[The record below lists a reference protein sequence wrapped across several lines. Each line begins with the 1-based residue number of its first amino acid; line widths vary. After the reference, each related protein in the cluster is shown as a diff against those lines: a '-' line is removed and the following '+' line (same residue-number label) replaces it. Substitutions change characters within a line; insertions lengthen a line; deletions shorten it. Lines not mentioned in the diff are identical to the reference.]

1 MLRFPYIA
9 MAAGLVVVLALRA
22 GAAEPR
28 SAAQERQRKLI
39 EVLKSDAP
47 AREKAVPCK
56 QLAIYGNEEAVPALA
71 ALLPHPELSS
81 WARVALEVI
90 PGPAADKALRE
101 AMSKVQGRLLVGVI
115 NSLGVRRDARAVESL
130 VARLTDGDAEVA
142 SAAAVAL
149 GRISGEPAVKAL
161 QEALSAGPVQVRS
174 AAAEGCIL
182 SAERA
187 LAEGHSAEAVVLYD
201 AVCKADVLPQRILE
215 ATRGAILARGK
226 AGVPLL
232 VAQLRSD
239 DKDRLAV
246 GLRVARELAGRE
258 VTNALVAELGHA
270 GPSRQVLLLAALGD
284 RGDKNVLP
292 VVLQAAKS
300 GPAKVRSGAL
310 GVLKR
315 LGNVSCDAALLA
327 ASLESDPEIAQTA
340 MGVLAEMPG
349 QDVDNDLA
357 ARLPKAEGKMRQVLI
372 ELAGRRRIV
381 AATAALWQAADDPDA
396 AIRAAAL
403 TALGSTVE
411 LDDLPAMIGR
421 FVNPGK
427 PEDAAAAQQA
437 LRTACQ
443 RMADREAAAAKL
455 DSAMAQVSVAA
466 RCGLLEILASMGGP
480 TALSAV
486 GAAARGSTPETRETA
501 SRLLGEW
508 MDVDAAPVLLDLA
521 KTAGEE
527 KYKIRAM
534 RGYIRLVRQ
543 FVLPD
548 EQRVQMCR
556 TALEAADRN
565 VEKKLVLE
573 VMRRYPSGQM
583 LKLALE
589 AAKIPGLKDDAA
601 GISLAIAQQIGGSA
615 DHVRKVMSQVGH
627 GSMKIEILKAEYGA
641 DDRFTDVTATLKPL
655 ARDFPVITLPSDSYN
670 ASFGGD
676 PAPGVVKQLKIRYR
690 MNGKPGQISF
700 NEDATIVL
708 PMPK

>member
-1 MLRFPYIA
+1 

-71 ALLPHPELSS
+71 ALLPNPELSS

-115 NSLGVRRDARAVESL
+115 NSLGVRRDARAVEGL
-130 VARLTDGDAEVA
+130 VARLTDADAEVA

-149 GRISGEPAVKAL
+149 GRIGGEPAVKAL
-161 QEALSAGPVQVRS
+161 QEALSAGAVQVRS

-187 LAEGHSAEAVVLYD
+187 LAEDHSAEAAKLYD

-215 ATRGAILARGK
+215 ATRGTILARGK

-232 VAQLRSD
+232 VEQLHSG

-258 VTNALVAELGHA
+258 VTDALVAELGHA
-270 GPSRQVLLLAALGD
+270 APSRQVLLLAVLSD
-284 RGDKNVLP
+284 RDDKAVLP
-292 VVLQAAKS
+292 VVLRAAKS
-300 GPAKVRSGAL
+300 GPAKVRSTAL

-340 MGVLAEMPG
+340 KGVLAEMPG

-357 ARLPKAEGKMRQVLI
+357 ARLPKAKGKMRQVLI

-396 AIRAAAL
+396 AIRATAL

-421 FVNPGK
+421 FINPGK
-427 PEDAAAAQQA
+427 PDDAAAAQQA

-455 DSAMAQVSVAA
+455 DSAMAQVPVAA

-486 GAAARGSTPETRETA
+486 GAAAKGSTPETRETA

-548 EQRVQMCR
+548 EQRVEMCR

-583 LKLALE
+583 LKLAIE

-601 GISLAIAQQIGGSA
+601 GISLAIAQQLGGSA

-641 DDRFTDVTATLKPL
+641 DDKFTDVTATLKPL

-690 MNGKPGQISF
+690 MNGRPGQISF
-700 NEDATIVL
+700 DEDATIVL